1 VIVAHEDFLATHK
14 PEAVKLLRCIAKAT
28 IFGLNNTEK
37 TIKTHWELYP
47 ATKPEGD
54 EETAMKKARIVFESR
69 FSGFQVPPGVK
80 WGENLESQWKGVAK
94 LMQQEK
100 LLPDDFNV
108 TASYT
113 NEFIDEINNFDAKAV
128 AEEAKAAK

>member
-1 VIVAHEDFLATHK
+1 
-14 PEAVKLLRCIAKAT
+14 
-28 IFGLNNTEK
+28 
-37 TIKTHWELYP
+37 
-47 ATKPEGD
+47 
-54 EETAMKKARIVFESR
+54 
-69 FSGFQVPPGVK
+69 
-80 WGENLESQWKGVAK
+80 
-94 LMQQEK
+94 MQQEK

>member
-1 VIVAHEDFLATHK
+1 
-14 PEAVKLLRCIAKAT
+14 
-28 IFGLNNTEK
+28 
-37 TIKTHWELYP
+37 
-47 ATKPEGD
+47 
-54 EETAMKKARIVFESR
+54 MKKARIVFESR